1 MIIRRYGKTIASVD
15 ADFDPAAMTEVGFR
29 RNREWEMEI
38 DEFLDKHKLVQGFEI
53 DGTGSDVV
61 QDKAERA
68 LLAALL
74 GQLEAIH
81 DRLEE
86 GQFLSIESR
95 TGVDYPRTRYER
107 STLGNQEFTYSIDRP
122 LRVAIWEKRTP
133 TEG

>member
-29 RNREWEMEI
+29 RNREWEMAI
-38 DEFLDKHKLVQGFEI
+38 DEFLDHHKMVETHEI
-53 DGTGSDVV
+53 DGTGTDVV

-68 LLAALL
+68 LLANLL
-74 GQLEAIH
+74 EQLEAIH
-81 DRLEE
+81 DGMGE
-86 GQFLSIESR
+86 GQMLAIESK

-107 STLGNQEFTYSIDRP
+107 TTLGEQAFTYSIDRP
-122 LRVAIWEKRTP
+122 LKVGIWEKWVP